1 MLLDDEE
8 DEPGRRTRGR
18 RIEELLRAGIGNAG
32 DGQAVAALEAAH
44 GAIGIAAEVA
54 VRRTAEVA
62 KRFQSALKR
71 HNIGVIAIGAGKR
84 IIAVRRIAGSR
95 LRLRRIEQLLRRAI
109 GLARNSQSVDRLEPA
124 HGALRAAA
132 EDTIHT
138 DGIIAQILET
148 LLERVNER
156 HAAIAAHQRRIRLA
170 ALLIADCADR
180 VEFFLRQLAGMP
192 STLRPLADWNSRTAE
207 TTLSL

>member
-1 MLLDDEE
+1 M
-8 DEPGRRTRGR
+8 PGSATPVT
-18 RIEELLRAGIGNAG
+18 
-32 DGQAVAALEAAH
+32 GQAVAALEAAH

-138 DGIIAQILET
+138 DGIIAQILED
-148 LLERVNER
+148 
-156 HAAIAAHQRRIRLA
+156 AAGA
-170 ALLIADCADR
+170 CK
-180 VEFFLRQLAGMP
+180 
-192 STLRPLADWNSRTAE
+192 
-207 TTLSL
+207 